1 MSATT
6 TADTAT
12 KRPPASQQTQ
22 PPQLPQPPSKKHVIR
37 TLGKSLREYKKASVL
52 SPLFVIVEAI
62 IEILIPSVIAVLIDK
77 GITGKSMPDIWK
89 YGLILI
95 CCAAVSLGAG
105 FLSGRY
111 AAVASSG
118 FAKNL
123 RHDEFQ
129 KVQQFSFANIDRFS
143 TGSIITRLTTD
154 VTNVQNAYQMLI
166 RVGMRAPIML
176 IVAWIFAFRISPQIS
191 MVFLA
196 CIPVLAVGLF
206 GLIIVV
212 HPIFE
217 RVFHTYDE
225 LNNVVDENL
234 QGVRVVKS
242 FNRED
247 FEGKK
252 FGRISLKIY
261 EQFCKAE
268 KLLSINS
275 PLFNLCMYASLI
287 AIAWVGARQ
296 IVASGNNA
304 ALGLTTGDLT
314 ALVTYAMQIM
324 MAMMMLSMIFV
335 MVIIS
340 RASAERICG
349 VLTEESTIREADE
362 PITTVADGSIDFD
375 HVSFRYSEHSE
386 RPVLDD
392 IDLHIRSG
400 QTIGIVGGTGSAKT
414 SLVQLI
420 PRLYD
425 VSSGALKVGGVDVRD
440 YELEALRDE
449 VAMVLQKNV
458 LFAGT
463 IAENLRWGN
472 PYATDEEIR
481 HACELAQADGFIQEF
496 PDKYNTYI
504 EQGGTNVSG
513 GQRQRLCIAR
523 ALLKKPKILILDDST
538 SAVDTKTDKLIR
550 EAFHHEIPNTTKIII
565 AQRVASV
572 EESDKIVVMHEG
584 RILDQGTNAE
594 LLERCEEYRSI
605 YESQTQ
611 QHSQQD
617 LDKESQDLHEEEAEA
632 SGFATDY
639 NEDMRTSDVI
649 ARQKEREREQQ
660 AHMAQDIEAI
670 KGGEQR

>member
-1 MSATT
+1 MS
-6 TADTAT
+6 TAT
-12 KRPPASQQTQ
+12 ASTGTTGSGRK
-22 PPQLPQPPSKKHVIR
+22 PVKMHTIK
-37 TLGKSLREYKKASVL
+37 TLAGSIREYTKASLL
-52 SPLFVIVEAI
+52 SPLFVVVEAI
-62 IEILIPSVIAVLIDK
+62 IEILIPTVIATLIDK
-77 GITGKSMPDIWK
+77 GITNRSMQAIWQ

-95 CCAAVSLGAG
+95 LCAAVSLAAG
-105 FLSGRY
+105 FLSGRF
-111 AAVASSG
+111 AAIASSG
-118 FAKNL
+118 FGKNL
-123 RHDEFQ
+123 RHDEFER
-129 KVQQFSFANIDRFS
+129 VQQFSFTNIDRFS

-154 VTNVQNAYQMLI
+154 VTNVQNSYQMII
-166 RVGMRAPIML
+166 RIGMRAPIML
-176 IVAWIFAFRISPQIS
+176 VAAWIFSFRISPQIS

-196 CIPVLAVGLF
+196 CIPVLAVGLI
-206 GLIIVV
+206 GLIIIV

-234 QGVRVVKS
+234 QGIRVVKS

-247 FEGKK
+247 HEDRK
-252 FGRISLKIY
+252 FGHISQLIY
-261 EQFCKAE
+261 KQFVKAE

-275 PLFNLCMYASLI
+275 PLFNVCMYASLI
-287 AIAWVGARQ
+287 TIAWVGAQQ

-304 ALGLTTGDLT
+304 ANGLTTGDLT
-314 ALVTYAMQIM
+314 ALVTYALQIM
-324 MAMMMLSMIFV
+324 MSMMMVSMIFV

-340 RASAERICG
+340 RASAERITQL
-349 VLTEESTIREADE
+349 LTEESTIKESAQ
-362 PITTVADGSIDFD
+362 PITQVNDGSIDFD
-375 HVSFRYSEHSE
+375 DVTFRYSEHSE
-386 RPVLDD
+386 KPVLDH
-392 IDLHIRSG
+392 IDLHIKSG
-400 QTIGIVGGTGSAKT
+400 QTIGIVGGTGSAKS

-425 VSSGALKVGGVDVRD
+425 VSSGTLEVGGVDVRD
-440 YELEALRDE
+440 YELESLRDE

-458 LFAGT
+458 LFSGT

-481 HACELAQADGFIQEF
+481 HACELAQADGFIEEF
-496 PDKYNTYI
+496 PDKYDTYI

-538 SAVDTKTDKLIR
+538 SAVDTKTDKMIR

-572 EESDKIVVMHEG
+572 EESDSIIVMHEG
-584 RILDQGTNAE
+584 RVLDQGTSEE

-605 YESQTQ
+605 YLSQTQ

-617 LDKESQDLHEEEAEA
+617 LGKESNDWHEEEAEA
-632 SGFATDY
+632 TKRDEVQRLFNMELENNTD
-639 NEDMRTSDVI
+639 NANGGD
-649 ARQKEREREQQ
+649 
-660 AHMAQDIEAI
+660 AQ
-670 KGGEQR
+670 

>member
-1 MSATT
+1 MS
-6 TADTAT
+6 TAT
-12 KRPPASQQTQ
+12 ASTGATGSGRK
-22 PPQLPQPPSKKHVIR
+22 PVKMHTIK
-37 TLGKSLREYKKASVL
+37 TLAGSIREYTKASLL
-52 SPLFVIVEAI
+52 SPLFVVVEAI
-62 IEILIPSVIAVLIDK
+62 IEILIPTVIATLIDK
-77 GITGKSMPDIWK
+77 GITNRSMQAIWQ

-95 CCAAVSLGAG
+95 LCAAVSLAAG
-105 FLSGRY
+105 FLSGRF
-111 AAVASSG
+111 AAIASSG
-118 FAKNL
+118 FGKNL
-123 RHDEFQ
+123 RHDEFER
-129 KVQQFSFANIDRFS
+129 VQQFSFTNIDRFS

-154 VTNVQNAYQMLI
+154 VTNVQNSYQMII
-166 RVGMRAPIML
+166 RIGMRAPIML
-176 IVAWIFAFRISPQIS
+176 VAAWIFSFRISPQIS

-196 CIPVLAVGLF
+196 CIPVLAVGLI
-206 GLIIVV
+206 GLIIIV

-234 QGVRVVKS
+234 QGIRVVKS

-247 FEGKK
+247 HEDRK
-252 FGRISLKIY
+252 FGHISQLIY
-261 EQFCKAE
+261 KQFVKAE

-275 PLFNLCMYASLI
+275 PLFNVCMYASLI
-287 AIAWVGARQ
+287 TIAWVGAQQ

-304 ALGLTTGDLT
+304 ANGLTTGDLT
-314 ALVTYAMQIM
+314 ALVTYALQIM
-324 MAMMMLSMIFV
+324 MSMMMVSMIFV

-340 RASAERICG
+340 RASAERITQL
-349 VLTEESTIREADE
+349 LTEESMIKESAQ
-362 PITTVADGSIDFD
+362 PITQVNDGSIDFD
-375 HVSFRYSEHSE
+375 DVTFRYSEHSE
-386 RPVLDD
+386 KPVLDH
-392 IDLHIRSG
+392 IDLHIKSG
-400 QTIGIVGGTGSAKT
+400 QTIGIVGGTGSAKS

-425 VSSGALKVGGVDVRD
+425 VSSGTLKVGGVDVRD
-440 YELEALRDE
+440 YELESLRDE

-458 LFAGT
+458 LFSGT

-481 HACELAQADGFIQEF
+481 HACELAQADGFIEEF
-496 PDKYNTYI
+496 PDKYDTYI

-538 SAVDTKTDKLIR
+538 SAVDTKTDKMIR

-572 EESDKIVVMHEG
+572 EESDSIIVMHEG
-584 RILDQGTNAE
+584 RVLDQGTSEE

-605 YESQTQ
+605 YLSQTQ

-617 LDKESQDLHEEEAEA
+617 LGKESNDWHEEEAEA
-632 SGFATDY
+632 TKRDEAQRLFNMELENNTD
-639 NEDMRTSDVI
+639 NANGGD
-649 ARQKEREREQQ
+649 
-660 AHMAQDIEAI
+660 AQ
-670 KGGEQR
+670 

>member
-6 TADTAT
+6 AAADAEA
-12 KRPPASQQTQ
+12 KAPQARPAA
-22 PPQLPQPPSKKHVIR
+22 PQQPPSKKHVIR
-37 TLGKSLREYKKASVL
+37 TLGKSLREYKKASIL
-52 SPLFVIVEAI
+52 SPLFVIVEAV
-62 IEILIPSVIAVLIDK
+62 IEILIPSVIAVLIDR
-77 GITGKSMPDIWK
+77 GITGESMPDIWK
-89 YGLILI
+89 YGLVLI
-95 CCAAVSLGAG
+95 ACAAVSLIAG
-105 FLSGRY
+105 FLSGRF
-111 AAVASSG
+111 AAIASSG

-123 RHDEFQ
+123 RHDEFEQ
-129 KVQQFSFANIDRFS
+129 VQRFSFANIDRFS

-154 VTNVQNAYQMLI
+154 VTNVQNAYQMII
-166 RVGMRAPIML
+166 RVGMRAPVML

-206 GLIIVV
+206 GLIIIV

-234 QGVRVVKS
+234 QGIRVVKS

-247 FEGKK
+247 FEDRK
-252 FGRISLKIY
+252 FGRISQKIY
-261 EQFCKAE
+261 ALFCKAE

-275 PLFNLCMYASLI
+275 PLFNVCMYASLI
-287 AIAWVGARQ
+287 TIAWVGARQ

-304 ALGLTTGDLT
+304 SVGLTTGDLT

-349 VLTEESTIREADE
+349 VLTEESTIRETAD
-362 PITTVADGSIDFD
+362 PVTDVADGSIDFD
-375 HVSFRYSEHSE
+375 HVTFRYSDHSE

-400 QTIGIVGGTGSAKT
+400 QTIGIVGGTGSAKS

-425 VSSGALKVGGVDVRD
+425 VSSGTLKVGGVDVRD

-472 PYATDEEIR
+472 PYATDEELR

-496 PDKYNTYI
+496 PDQYDTYI

-611 QHSQQD
+611 QHAQQD
-617 LDKESQDLHEEEAEA
+617 LDKESQDLHEEESEA
-632 SGFATDY
+632 SGFTTDY
-639 NEDMRTSDVI
+639 DEDTRTSDVI
-649 ARQKEREREQQ
+649 ARQKERERER
-660 AHMAQDIEAI
+660 AADVAPDIEAI
-670 KGGEQR
+670 HRGER

>member
-1 MSATT
+1 MS
-6 TADTAT
+6 TAT
-12 KRPPASQQTQ
+12 ASTGATDSGRK
-22 PPQLPQPPSKKHVIR
+22 PVKMHTIK
-37 TLGKSLREYKKASVL
+37 TLAGSIREYTKASLL
-52 SPLFVIVEAI
+52 SPLFVVVEAI
-62 IEILIPSVIAVLIDK
+62 IEILIPTVIATLIDK
-77 GITGKSMPDIWK
+77 GITNRSMQAIWQ

-95 CCAAVSLGAG
+95 LCAAVSLAAG
-105 FLSGRY
+105 FLSGRF
-111 AAVASSG
+111 AAIASSG
-118 FAKNL
+118 FGKNL
-123 RHDEFQ
+123 RHDEFER
-129 KVQQFSFANIDRFS
+129 VQQFSFTNIDRFS

-154 VTNVQNAYQMLI
+154 VTNVQNSYQMII
-166 RVGMRAPIML
+166 RIGMRAPIML
-176 IVAWIFAFRISPQIS
+176 VAAWIFSFRISPQIS

-196 CIPVLAVGLF
+196 CIPVLAVGLI
-206 GLIIVV
+206 GLIIIV

-234 QGVRVVKS
+234 QGIRVVKS

-247 FEGKK
+247 HEDRK
-252 FGRISLKIY
+252 FGHISQLIY
-261 EQFCKAE
+261 KQFVKAE

-275 PLFNLCMYASLI
+275 PLFNVCMYASLI
-287 AIAWVGARQ
+287 TIAWVGAQQ

-304 ALGLTTGDLT
+304 ANGLTTGDLT
-314 ALVTYAMQIM
+314 ALVTYALQIM
-324 MAMMMLSMIFV
+324 MSMMMVSMIFV

-340 RASAERICG
+340 RASAERITQL
-349 VLTEESTIREADE
+349 LTEESTIKESAQ
-362 PITTVADGSIDFD
+362 PITQVNDGSIDFD
-375 HVSFRYSEHSE
+375 DVTFRYSEHSE
-386 RPVLDD
+386 KPVLDH
-392 IDLHIRSG
+392 IDLHIKSG
-400 QTIGIVGGTGSAKT
+400 QTIGIVGGTGSAKS

-425 VSSGALKVGGVDVRD
+425 VSSGTLKVGGVDVRD
-440 YELEALRDE
+440 YELESLRDE

-458 LFAGT
+458 LFSGT

-481 HACELAQADGFIQEF
+481 HACELAQADGFIEEF
-496 PDKYNTYI
+496 PDKYDTYI

-572 EESDKIVVMHEG
+572 EESDSIIVMHEG
-584 RILDQGTNAE
+584 RVLDQGTSEE

-605 YESQTQ
+605 YLSQTQ

-617 LDKESQDLHEEEAEA
+617 LGKESNDWHEEEAEA
-632 SGFATDY
+632 TKRDEVQRLFNMELENNTD
-639 NEDMRTSDVI
+639 NANGGD
-649 ARQKEREREQQ
+649 
-660 AHMAQDIEAI
+660 AQ
-670 KGGEQR
+670 

>member
-1 MSATT
+1 MS
-6 TADTAT
+6 TAT
-12 KRPPASQQTQ
+12 ASTGATGSGRK
-22 PPQLPQPPSKKHVIR
+22 PVKMHTIK
-37 TLGKSLREYKKASVL
+37 TLAGSIREYTKASLL
-52 SPLFVIVEAI
+52 SPLFVVVEAI
-62 IEILIPSVIAVLIDK
+62 IEILIPTVIATLIDK
-77 GITGKSMPDIWK
+77 GITNRSMQAIWQ

-95 CCAAVSLGAG
+95 LCAAVSLAAG
-105 FLSGRY
+105 FLSGRF
-111 AAVASSG
+111 AAIASSG
-118 FAKNL
+118 FGKNL
-123 RHDEFQ
+123 RHDEFER
-129 KVQQFSFANIDRFS
+129 VQQFSFTNIDRFS

-154 VTNVQNAYQMLI
+154 VTNVQNSYQMII
-166 RVGMRAPIML
+166 RIGMRAPIML
-176 IVAWIFAFRISPQIS
+176 VAAWIFSFRISPQIS

-196 CIPVLAVGLF
+196 CIPVLAVGLI
-206 GLIIVV
+206 GLIIIV

-234 QGVRVVKS
+234 QGIRVVKS

-247 FEGKK
+247 HEDRK
-252 FGRISLKIY
+252 FGHISQLIY
-261 EQFCKAE
+261 KQFVKAE

-275 PLFNLCMYASLI
+275 PLFNVCMYASLI
-287 AIAWVGARQ
+287 TIAWVGAQQ

-304 ALGLTTGDLT
+304 ANGLTTGDLT
-314 ALVTYAMQIM
+314 ALVTYALQIM
-324 MAMMMLSMIFV
+324 MSMMMVSMIFV

-340 RASAERICG
+340 RASAERITQL
-349 VLTEESTIREADE
+349 LTEESTIKESAQ
-362 PITTVADGSIDFD
+362 PITQVNDGSIDFD
-375 HVSFRYSEHSE
+375 DVTFRYSEHSE
-386 RPVLDD
+386 KPVLDH
-392 IDLHIRSG
+392 IDLHIKSG
-400 QTIGIVGGTGSAKT
+400 QTIGIVGGTGSSKS

-425 VSSGALKVGGVDVRD
+425 VSSGTLKVGGVDVRD
-440 YELEALRDE
+440 YELESLRDE

-458 LFAGT
+458 LFSGT

-481 HACELAQADGFIQEF
+481 HACELAQADGFIEEF
-496 PDKYNTYI
+496 PDKYDTYI

-538 SAVDTKTDKLIR
+538 SAVDTKTDKMIR

-572 EESDKIVVMHEG
+572 EESDSIIVMHEG
-584 RILDQGTNAE
+584 RVLDQGTSEE

-605 YESQTQ
+605 YLSQTQ

-617 LDKESQDLHEEEAEA
+617 LGKESNDWHEEEAEA
-632 SGFATDY
+632 TKRDEVQRLFNMELENNTD
-639 NEDMRTSDVI
+639 NANGGD
-649 ARQKEREREQQ
+649 
-660 AHMAQDIEAI
+660 AQ
-670 KGGEQR
+670 

>member
-6 TADTAT
+6 AAADAGA
-12 KRPPASQQTQ
+12 KAPQARPAA
-22 PPQLPQPPSKKHVIR
+22 PQQPPSKKHVIR
-37 TLGKSLREYKKASVL
+37 TLGRSLREYKKASIL
-52 SPLFVIVEAI
+52 SPLFVIVEAV
-62 IEILIPSVIAVLIDK
+62 IEILIPSVIAVLIDR
-77 GITGKSMPDIWK
+77 GITGESMPDIWK

-95 CCAAVSLGAG
+95 ACAAVSLIAG
-105 FLSGRY
+105 FLSGRF
-111 AAVASSG
+111 AAIASSG

-123 RHDEFQ
+123 RHDEFEQ
-129 KVQQFSFANIDRFS
+129 VQRFSFANIDRFS

-154 VTNVQNAYQMLI
+154 VTNVQNAYQMII
-166 RVGMRAPIML
+166 RVGMRAPVML

-206 GLIIVV
+206 GLIIIV

-234 QGVRVVKS
+234 QGIRVVKS

-247 FEGKK
+247 FEDRK
-252 FGRISLKIY
+252 FGRISQKIY
-261 EQFCKAE
+261 ALFCKAE

-275 PLFNLCMYASLI
+275 PLFNVCMYASLI
-287 AIAWVGARQ
+287 TIAWVGARQ

-304 ALGLTTGDLT
+304 SVGLTTGDLT

-400 QTIGIVGGTGSAKT
+400 QTIGIVGGTGSAKS

-649 ARQKEREREQQ
+649 ARQKECEREQP

>member
-1 MSATT
+1 MSTT
-6 TADTAT
+6 TATDTT
-12 KRPPASQQTQ
+12 
-22 PPQLPQPPSKKHVIR
+22 PSKAHVIR
-37 TLGKSLREYKKASVL
+37 TLAKSLREYRTASLL
-52 SPLFVIVEAI
+52 SPLFVIVEAV
-62 IEILIPSVIAVLIDK
+62 IEIAIPTVIAILIDK
-77 GITGKSMPDIWK
+77 GISGKSMPDIWK
-89 YGLILI
+89 YGGILI
-95 CCAAVSLGAG
+95 ACAVVSLCAG
-105 FLSGRY
+105 FLSGRF
-111 AAVASSG
+111 AAIGSSG

-123 RHDEFQ
+123 RHDEFE

-166 RVGMRAPIML
+166 RVGMRASIML
-176 IVAWIFAFRISPQIS
+176 IVAWIFAFRISPQVS

-212 HPIFE
+212 YPIFE

-247 FEGKK
+247 FEDKK

-287 AIAWVGARQ
+287 TIAWVGARQ

-362 PITTVADGSIDFD
+362 PITAVADGSIDFD

-649 ARQKEREREQQ
+649 ARQKECEREQP

>member
-1 MSATT
+1 MSTT
-6 TADTAT
+6 TATDTT
-12 KRPPASQQTQ
+12 
-22 PPQLPQPPSKKHVIR
+22 PSKAHVIR
-37 TLGKSLREYKKASVL
+37 TLAKSLREYRTASLL
-52 SPLFVIVEAI
+52 SPLFVIVEAV
-62 IEILIPSVIAVLIDK
+62 IEIAIPTVIAILIDK
-77 GITGKSMPDIWK
+77 GISGKSMPDIWK
-89 YGLILI
+89 YGGILI
-95 CCAAVSLGAG
+95 ACAVVSLCAG
-105 FLSGRY
+105 FLSGRF
-111 AAVASSG
+111 AAIGSSG

-123 RHDEFQ
+123 RHDEFE

-176 IVAWIFAFRISPQIS
+176 IVAWIFAFRISPQVS

-212 HPIFE
+212 YPIFE

-247 FEGKK
+247 FEDKK

-287 AIAWVGARQ
+287 TIAWVGARQ

-335 MVIIS
+335 EVIIS

-362 PITTVADGSIDFD
+362 PITAVADGSIDFD

-649 ARQKEREREQQ
+649 ARQKECEREQQ

>member
-1 MSATT
+1 MS
-6 TADTAT
+6 TAT
-12 KRPPASQQTQ
+12 ASTGATGSGRK
-22 PPQLPQPPSKKHVIR
+22 PVKMHTIK
-37 TLGKSLREYKKASVL
+37 TLAGSIREYTKASLL
-52 SPLFVIVEAI
+52 SPLFVVVEAI
-62 IEILIPSVIAVLIDK
+62 IEILIPTVIATLIDK
-77 GITGKSMPDIWK
+77 GITNRSMQAIWQ

-95 CCAAVSLGAG
+95 LCAAVSLAAG
-105 FLSGRY
+105 FLSGRF
-111 AAVASSG
+111 AAIASSG
-118 FAKNL
+118 FGKNL
-123 RHDEFQ
+123 RHDEFER
-129 KVQQFSFANIDRFS
+129 VQQFSFTNIDRFS

-154 VTNVQNAYQMLI
+154 VTNVQNSYQMII
-166 RVGMRAPIML
+166 RIGMRAPIML
-176 IVAWIFAFRISPQIS
+176 VAAWIFSFRISPQIS

-196 CIPVLAVGLF
+196 CIPVLAVGLI
-206 GLIIVV
+206 GLIIIV

-234 QGVRVVKS
+234 QGIRVVKS

-247 FEGKK
+247 HEDRK
-252 FGRISLKIY
+252 FGHISQLIY
-261 EQFCKAE
+261 KQFVKAE

-275 PLFNLCMYASLI
+275 PLFNVCMYASLI
-287 AIAWVGARQ
+287 TIAWVGAQQ

-304 ALGLTTGDLT
+304 ANGLTTGDLT
-314 ALVTYAMQIM
+314 ALVTYALQIM
-324 MAMMMLSMIFV
+324 MSMMMVSMIFV

-340 RASAERICG
+340 RASAERITQL
-349 VLTEESTIREADE
+349 LTEESTIKESAQ
-362 PITTVADGSIDFD
+362 PITQVNDGSIDFD
-375 HVSFRYSEHSE
+375 DVTFRYSEHSE
-386 RPVLDD
+386 KPVLDH
-392 IDLHIRSG
+392 IDLHIKSG
-400 QTIGIVGGTGSAKT
+400 QTIGIVGGTGSAKS

-425 VSSGALKVGGVDVRD
+425 VSSGTLKVGGVDVRD
-440 YELEALRDE
+440 YELESLRDE

-458 LFAGT
+458 LFSGT

-481 HACELAQADGFIQEF
+481 HACELAQADGFIEEF
-496 PDKYNTYI
+496 PDKYDTYI

-572 EESDKIVVMHEG
+572 EESDSIIVMHEG
-584 RILDQGTNAE
+584 RVLDQGTSEE

-605 YESQTQ
+605 YLSQTQ

-617 LDKESQDLHEEEAEA
+617 LGKESNDWHEEEAEA
-632 SGFATDY
+632 TKRDEVQRLFNMELENNTD
-639 NEDMRTSDVI
+639 NANGGD
-649 ARQKEREREQQ
+649 
-660 AHMAQDIEAI
+660 AQ
-670 KGGEQR
+670 

>member
-1 MSATT
+1 MSTT
-6 TADTAT
+6 TATDTT
-12 KRPPASQQTQ
+12 
-22 PPQLPQPPSKKHVIR
+22 PSKAHVIR
-37 TLGKSLREYKKASVL
+37 TLAKSLREYRTASLL
-52 SPLFVIVEAI
+52 SPLFVIVEAV
-62 IEILIPSVIAVLIDK
+62 IEIAIPTVIAILIDK
-77 GITGKSMPDIWK
+77 GISGKSMPDIWK
-89 YGLILI
+89 YGGILI
-95 CCAAVSLGAG
+95 ACAVVSLCAG
-105 FLSGRY
+105 FLSGRF
-111 AAVASSG
+111 AAIGSSG

-123 RHDEFQ
+123 RHDEFE

-481 HACELAQADGFIQEF
+481 HACELAQADGFIERF
-496 PDKYNTYI
+496 PDKYNTWI
-504 EQGGTNVSG
+504 EQGGSNVSG
-513 GQRQRLCIAR
+513 GQKQRLTIAR
-523 ALLKKPKILILDDST
+523 ALLRKPKILILDDST

>member
-1 MSATT
+1 MSTT
-6 TADTAT
+6 TATDTT
-12 KRPPASQQTQ
+12 
-22 PPQLPQPPSKKHVIR
+22 PSKAHVIR
-37 TLGKSLREYKKASVL
+37 TLAKSLREYRTASLL
-52 SPLFVIVEAI
+52 SPLFVIVEAV
-62 IEILIPSVIAVLIDK
+62 IEIAIPTVIAILIDK
-77 GITGKSMPDIWK
+77 GISGKSMPDIWK
-89 YGLILI
+89 YGGILI
-95 CCAAVSLGAG
+95 ACAVVSLCAG
-105 FLSGRY
+105 FLSGRF
-111 AAVASSG
+111 AAIGSSG

-123 RHDEFQ
+123 RHDEFE

-166 RVGMRAPIML
+166 RVGMRASIML
-176 IVAWIFAFRISPQIS
+176 IVAWIFAFRISPQVS

-212 HPIFE
+212 YPIFE

-247 FEGKK
+247 FEDKK

-287 AIAWVGARQ
+287 TIAWVGARQ

-362 PITTVADGSIDFD
+362 PITAVADGSIDFD

-649 ARQKEREREQQ
+649 ARQKECEREQQ

>member
-6 TADTAT
+6 AAADAGA
-12 KRPPASQQTQ
+12 KAPQARPAA
-22 PPQLPQPPSKKHVIR
+22 PQQPPSKKHVIR
-37 TLGKSLREYKKASVL
+37 TLGRSLREYKKASIL
-52 SPLFVIVEAI
+52 SPLFVIVEAV
-62 IEILIPSVIAVLIDK
+62 IEILIPSVIAVLIDR
-77 GITGKSMPDIWK
+77 GITGESMPDIWK

-95 CCAAVSLGAG
+95 ACAAVSLIAG
-105 FLSGRY
+105 FLSGRF
-111 AAVASSG
+111 AAIASSG

-123 RHDEFQ
+123 RHDEFEQ
-129 KVQQFSFANIDRFS
+129 VQRFSFANIDRFS

-154 VTNVQNAYQMLI
+154 VTNVQNAYQMII
-166 RVGMRAPIML
+166 RVGMRAPVML

-206 GLIIVV
+206 GLIIIV

-234 QGVRVVKS
+234 QGIRVVKS

-247 FEGKK
+247 FEDRK
-252 FGRISLKIY
+252 FGRISQKIY
-261 EQFCKAE
+261 ALFCKAE

-275 PLFNLCMYASLI
+275 PLFNVCMYASLI
-287 AIAWVGARQ
+287 TIAWVGARQ

-304 ALGLTTGDLT
+304 SVGLTTGDLT

-349 VLTEESTIREADE
+349 VLTEESTIRETAD
-362 PITTVADGSIDFD
+362 PVTDVADGSIDFD
-375 HVSFRYSEHSE
+375 HVTFRYSDHSE

-400 QTIGIVGGTGSAKT
+400 QTIGIVGGTGSAKS

-425 VSSGALKVGGVDVRD
+425 VSSGTLKVGGVDVRD

-496 PDKYNTYI
+496 PDQYDTYI

-611 QHSQQD
+611 QHAQQD
-617 LDKESQDLHEEEAEA
+617 LDKESQDLHEEESEA
-632 SGFATDY
+632 SGFTTDY
-639 NEDMRTSDVI
+639 DEDTRTSDVI
-649 ARQKEREREQQ
+649 ARQKERERERE
-660 AHMAQDIEAI
+660 ADVAQDIEAI
-670 KGGEQR
+670 KGGER

>member
-1 MSATT
+1 MS
-6 TADTAT
+6 TAT
-12 KRPPASQQTQ
+12 ASTGATGSGRK
-22 PPQLPQPPSKKHVIR
+22 PVKMHTIK
-37 TLGKSLREYKKASVL
+37 TLAGSIREYTKASLL
-52 SPLFVIVEAI
+52 SPLFVVVEAI
-62 IEILIPSVIAVLIDK
+62 IEILIPTVIATLIDK
-77 GITGKSMPDIWK
+77 GITNRSMQAIWQ

-95 CCAAVSLGAG
+95 LCAAVSLAAG
-105 FLSGRY
+105 FLSGRF
-111 AAVASSG
+111 AAIASSG
-118 FAKNL
+118 FGKNL
-123 RHDEFQ
+123 RHDEFER
-129 KVQQFSFANIDRFS
+129 VQQFSFTNIDRFS

-154 VTNVQNAYQMLI
+154 VTNVQNSYQMII
-166 RVGMRAPIML
+166 RIGMRAPIML
-176 IVAWIFAFRISPQIS
+176 VAAWIFSFRISPQIS

-196 CIPVLAVGLF
+196 CIPVLAVGLI
-206 GLIIVV
+206 GLIIIV

-234 QGVRVVKS
+234 QGIRVVKS

-247 FEGKK
+247 HEDRK
-252 FGRISLKIY
+252 FGHISQLIY
-261 EQFCKAE
+261 KQFVKAE

-275 PLFNLCMYASLI
+275 PLFNVCMYASLI
-287 AIAWVGARQ
+287 TIAWVGAQQ

-304 ALGLTTGDLT
+304 ANGLTTGDLT
-314 ALVTYAMQIM
+314 ALVTYALQIM
-324 MAMMMLSMIFV
+324 MSMMMVSMIFV

-340 RASAERICG
+340 RASAERITQL
-349 VLTEESTIREADE
+349 LTEESTIKESAQ
-362 PITTVADGSIDFD
+362 PITQVNDGSIDFD
-375 HVSFRYSEHSE
+375 DVTFRYSEHSE
-386 RPVLDD
+386 KPVLDH
-392 IDLHIRSG
+392 IDLHIKSG
-400 QTIGIVGGTGSAKT
+400 QTIGIVGGTGSAKS

-425 VSSGALKVGGVDVRD
+425 VSSGTLKVGGVDVRD
-440 YELEALRDE
+440 YELESLRDE

-458 LFAGT
+458 LFSGT

-481 HACELAQADGFIQEF
+481 HACELAQADGFIEEF
-496 PDKYNTYI
+496 PDKYDTYI

-538 SAVDTKTDKLIR
+538 SAVDTKTDKMIR

-572 EESDKIVVMHEG
+572 EESDSIIVMHEG
-584 RILDQGTNAE
+584 RVLDQGTSEE

-605 YESQTQ
+605 YLSQTQ

-617 LDKESQDLHEEEAEA
+617 LGKESNDWHEEEAEA
-632 SGFATDY
+632 TKRDEVQRLFNMELENNTD
-639 NEDMRTSDVI
+639 NANGGD
-649 ARQKEREREQQ
+649 
-660 AHMAQDIEAI
+660 AQ
-670 KGGEQR
+670 

>member
-1 MSATT
+1 MS
-6 TADTAT
+6 TAT
-12 KRPPASQQTQ
+12 ASTGATDSARKPAKMHTI
-22 PPQLPQPPSKKHVIR
+22 K
-37 TLGKSLREYKKASVL
+37 TLAGSIREYTKASLL
-52 SPLFVIVEAI
+52 SPLFVVVEAI
-62 IEILIPSVIAVLIDK
+62 IEILIPTVIATLIDK
-77 GITGKSMPDIWK
+77 GITNRSMQAIWQ

-95 CCAAVSLGAG
+95 LCAAVSLAAG
-105 FLSGRY
+105 FLSGRF
-111 AAVASSG
+111 AAIASSG
-118 FAKNL
+118 FGKNL
-123 RHDEFQ
+123 RHDEFER
-129 KVQQFSFANIDRFS
+129 VQQFSFTNIDRFS

-154 VTNVQNAYQMLI
+154 VTNVQNSYQMII
-166 RVGMRAPIML
+166 RIGMRAPIML
-176 IVAWIFAFRISPQIS
+176 VAAWIFSFRISPQIS

-196 CIPVLAVGLF
+196 CIPVLAVGLI
-206 GLIIVV
+206 GLIIIV

-234 QGVRVVKS
+234 QGIRVVKS
-242 FNRED
+242 FNRENHED
-247 FEGKK
+247 RK
-252 FGRISLKIY
+252 FGHISQLIY
-261 EQFCKAE
+261 KQFVKAE

-275 PLFNLCMYASLI
+275 PLFNVCMYASLI
-287 AIAWVGARQ
+287 TIAWVGAQQ

-304 ALGLTTGDLT
+304 ANGLTTGDLT
-314 ALVTYAMQIM
+314 ALVTYALQIM
-324 MAMMMLSMIFV
+324 MSMMMVSMIFV

-340 RASAERICG
+340 RASAERITQL
-349 VLTEESTIREADE
+349 LTEESTIKESAQ
-362 PITTVADGSIDFD
+362 PITQVNDGSIDFD
-375 HVSFRYSEHSE
+375 DVTFRYSEHSE
-386 RPVLDD
+386 KPVLDH
-392 IDLHIRSG
+392 IDLHIKSG
-400 QTIGIVGGTGSAKT
+400 QTIGIVGGTGSAKS

-425 VSSGALKVGGVDVRD
+425 VSSGTLRVGGVDVRD
-440 YELEALRDE
+440 YELESLRDE

-458 LFAGT
+458 LFSGT

-481 HACELAQADGFIQEF
+481 HACELAQADGFIEEF
-496 PDKYNTYI
+496 PDKYDTYI

-572 EESDKIVVMHEG
+572 EESDSIIVMHEG
-584 RILDQGTNAE
+584 HVLDQGTSEE

-605 YESQTQ
+605 YLSQTQ

-617 LDKESQDLHEEEAEA
+617 LGKESNDWHEEEAEA
-632 SGFATDY
+632 TKRDEAQRLFNMELENNTD
-639 NEDMRTSDVI
+639 NANGGD
-649 ARQKEREREQQ
+649 
-660 AHMAQDIEAI
+660 AQ
-670 KGGEQR
+670 

>member
-1 MSATT
+1 MS
-6 TADTAT
+6 TAT
-12 KRPPASQQTQ
+12 ASTGATDSARKPAKMHTI
-22 PPQLPQPPSKKHVIR
+22 K
-37 TLGKSLREYKKASVL
+37 TLAGSIREYTKASLL
-52 SPLFVIVEAI
+52 SPLFVVVEAI
-62 IEILIPSVIAVLIDK
+62 IEILIPTVIATLIDK
-77 GITGKSMPDIWK
+77 GITNRSMQAIWQ

-95 CCAAVSLGAG
+95 LCAAVSLAAG
-105 FLSGRY
+105 FLSGRF
-111 AAVASSG
+111 AAIASSG
-118 FAKNL
+118 FGKNL
-123 RHDEFQ
+123 RHDEFER
-129 KVQQFSFANIDRFS
+129 VQQFSFTNIDRFS

-154 VTNVQNAYQMLI
+154 VTNVQNSYQMII
-166 RVGMRAPIML
+166 RIGMRAPIML
-176 IVAWIFAFRISPQIS
+176 VAAWIFSFRISPQIS

-196 CIPVLAVGLF
+196 CIPVLAVGLI
-206 GLIIVV
+206 GLIIIV

-234 QGVRVVKS
+234 QGIRVVKS

-247 FEGKK
+247 RK
-252 FGRISLKIY
+252 FGHISQLIY
-261 EQFCKAE
+261 KQFVKAE

-275 PLFNLCMYASLI
+275 PLFNVCMYASLI
-287 AIAWVGARQ
+287 TIAWVGAQQ

-304 ALGLTTGDLT
+304 ANGLTTGDLT
-314 ALVTYAMQIM
+314 ALVTYALQIM
-324 MAMMMLSMIFV
+324 MSMMMVSMIFV

-340 RASAERICG
+340 RASAERITQL
-349 VLTEESTIREADE
+349 LTEESTIKESVQ
-362 PITTVADGSIDFD
+362 PITQVNDGSIDFD
-375 HVSFRYSEHSE
+375 DVTFRYSEHSE
-386 RPVLDD
+386 KPVLDH
-392 IDLHIRSG
+392 IDLHIKSG
-400 QTIGIVGGTGSAKT
+400 QTIGIVGGTGSAKS

-425 VSSGALKVGGVDVRD
+425 VSSGTLKVGGVDVRD
-440 YELEALRDE
+440 YELESLRDE

-458 LFAGT
+458 LFSGT

-481 HACELAQADGFIQEF
+481 HACELAQADGFIEEF
-496 PDKYNTYI
+496 PDKYDTYI

-572 EESDKIVVMHEG
+572 EESDSIIVMHEG
-584 RILDQGTNAE
+584 RVLDQGTSEE

-605 YESQTQ
+605 YLSQTQ

-617 LDKESQDLHEEEAEA
+617 LGKESNDWHEEEAEA
-632 SGFATDY
+632 TKRDEAQRLFNMELENNTD
-639 NEDMRTSDVI
+639 NMNGGD
-649 ARQKEREREQQ
+649 
-660 AHMAQDIEAI
+660 AQ
-670 KGGEQR
+670 